1 MTIDDAVSTSLL
13 NQILSEV
20 KIINGRVRS
29 LEDWRLQ
36 HQPWSEE
43 GRVLIQDQTKAIAEL
58 KNEMVATMQ
67 ACQIVPGAIE
77 KTVARVLDD
86 REIME
91 NANRWKAIS
100 AGAKAIGWKLAT
112 ALAMMIFTAIVAATI
127 AAWAVTPPPP
137 AAPWEARMLE
147 PATLL
152 AIGLVASAVVQI
164 LKLEGLNKDWAPP
177 AVVIVGGILGVY
189 QGWSQG
195 AAYADWLPLFGEGAV
210 GGLTGSGLYS
220 IYGALKTTYIQPKKP
235 EDA

>member
-43 GRVLIQDQTKAIAEL
+43 GRVLIQDQTKVIAEL

-77 KTVARVLDD
+77 KAVARVLDD

-137 AAPWEARMLE
+137 AAP
-147 PATLL
+147 
-152 AIGLVASAVVQI
+152 
-164 LKLEGLNKDWAPP
+164 
-177 AVVIVGGILGVY
+177 
-189 QGWSQG
+189 
-195 AAYADWLPLFGEGAV
+195 
-210 GGLTGSGLYS
+210 
-220 IYGALKTTYIQPKKP
+220 
-235 EDA
+235 